1 MTVNSDPPY
10 NYAKSRKGDSVKVLR
25 SSLPAAIAVAATAVA
40 ALSGC
45 GSGNETAGSSSGET
59 IKVMTWASLASPKI
73 SLPQVKTAAEARVK
87 AINDAGGIKGRR
99 VELIFCDTNYDPNV
113 EAGCARQAQQEKVTA
128 VVGAHTTFPGTFAV
142 LERAKIPFVGSL
154 GLTEQEMASPVVY
167 PLAGGVPGW
176 YAGAV
181 AQVKQAGAKTI
192 GMIACSSPACTYA
205 TKVIKDSVQRSGMK
219 LIAEASVASGVP
231 DPSAGVAQA
240 IAGNPDGLVVA
251 VPPNDIPKLV
261 QAVHRAGYKGKI
273 SSSTSLFPA
282 GTIKALGPDAEG
294 ILLTSQVRPLSQGDD
309 PAVAQFDKEM
319 DAIDPSMKKDENAEL
334 VWGAY
339 VLFQKVAERL
349 DTVDSASVSTTMSN
363 LSRPV
368 ETGITGPYSTVGKT
382 APMAN
387 TPRLFNPT
395 VFNTEIRNGT
405 VIVTSDAPIDPFA
418 ALTNGS

>member
-1 MTVNSDPPY
+1 M
-10 NYAKSRKGDSVKVLR
+10 KLLR
-25 SSLPAAIAVAATAVA
+25 SPLPAAIAAAATAVA
-40 ALSGC
+40 TLAGC
-45 GSGNETAGSSSGET
+45 GSDGETTGSSGEET
-59 IKVMTWASLASPKI
+59 IKVMTWASLANPKI

-87 AINDAGGIKGRR
+87 AINDAGGIKGHR
-99 VELIFCDTNYDPNV
+99 VELIFCDTNYDPNT
-113 EAGCARQAQQEKVTA
+113 EAGCARQAQQEKVAA

-142 LERAKIPFVGSL
+142 LERAKVPFVGSL

-181 AQVKQAGAKTI
+181 AQLKQAGGTTI
-192 GMIACSSPACTYA
+192 GMIACNSPACTYA
-205 TKVIKDSVQRSGMK
+205 TKVIKDSVPRSGMK
-219 LIAEASVASGVP
+219 LIAEASVASGVS

-240 IAGNPDGLVVA
+240 IAGNPDGLIVA

-261 QAVHRAGYKGKI
+261 QAVRRAGYKGKI

-282 GTIKALGPDAEG
+282 GTIKALGADAEG
-294 ILLTSQVRPLSQGDD
+294 ILLTSQVRPLSQSDD
-309 PAVAQFDKEM
+309 PAIAQFDKEM
-319 DAIDPSMKKDENAEL
+319 DAIDPAVKKDENAEL

-349 DTVDSASVSTTMSN
+349 DSVGTESVSTAMSN
-363 LSRPV
+363 LSEPV
-368 ETGITGPYSTVGKT
+368 ETGITSPYTTTGKT

-395 VFNTEIRNGT
+395 VFNTEIKNGAL
-405 VIVTSDAPIDPFA
+405 VVTSDTPIDPFN
-418 ALTNGS
+418 ALTDGS